1 MDEKRKRIGYVVI
14 HILEAGAALYC
25 FFYVFKW
32 NYGIYDSAGDGI
44 VVARAL
50 CLLFSF
56 SHIGKAMLA
65 LLTTGE

>member
-1 MDEKRKRIGYVVI
+1 MGKQRKRIGFVMI

-65 LLTTGE
+65 LLMDSE